1 MMRANN
7 GSNVLSKTSL
17 KPKVTNTNT
26 ASLRTNIQFPSPTIA
41 PLNLAT
47 SGPQTLA
54 TQQANLQQLY
64 TNPYQNYWNNF
75 NQIYT
80 VQDPYQT
87 SFDQSNQQ
95 QSTQS
100 PFQTLFGINSLN
112 SNLMATNGQNSLNQ
126 ISYNPLQ
133 SNYWQTG
140 QQQVNSYPTQTFLG
154 LNNQQQTYPLQSNLN
169 LQGQQID
176 YNTQALNP
184 SIFNLG
190 NNQNQLVQQQNVL
203 PEVVDARDTN
213 DLDYNYFS
221 RYGIYR

>member
-26 ASLRTNIQFPSPTIA
+26 ASLRTNVQFPSPTIT

-47 SGPQTLA
+47 SGPQTLV

-112 SNLMATNGQNSLNQ
+112 SNIMATNGQNILNQ
-126 ISYNPLQ
+126 ISY
-133 SNYWQTG
+133 
-140 QQQVNSYPTQTFLG
+140 
-154 LNNQQQTYPLQSNLN
+154 
-169 LQGQQID
+169 I
-176 YNTQALNP
+176 
-184 SIFNLG
+184 
-190 NNQNQLVQQQNVL
+190 
-203 PEVVDARDTN
+203 
-213 DLDYNYFS
+213 
-221 RYGIYR
+221 